1 MEKQRN
7 PVRRSEAKILVVDD
21 RADNLISIE
30 AFLKKIIIQLSKQI
44 PEELLLK
51 YY

>member
-1 MEKQRN
+1 MQKTEN

-30 AFLKKIIIQLSKQI
+30 AILEKDNYTIVKAN
-44 PEELLLK
+44 
-51 YY
+51 